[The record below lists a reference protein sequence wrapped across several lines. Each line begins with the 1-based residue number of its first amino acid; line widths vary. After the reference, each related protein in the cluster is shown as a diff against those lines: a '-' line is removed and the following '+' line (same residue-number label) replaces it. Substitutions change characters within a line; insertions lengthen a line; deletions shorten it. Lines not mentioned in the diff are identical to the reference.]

1 MICDLEEMSDSESS
15 GENLTVNDPSP
26 NKTDVI
32 LTRLHG
38 VDLLF
43 NSRLNKGTAFSEHER
58 DVFGLHGLLPPHVG
72 TLEDQRERRKRV
84 LDSRE
89 TAFGKYSNMRDLE
102 DNNETLFYSMIEHY
116 TEELLPIVYTPAVG
130 EGCQRFSEIWR
141 RPRGLFI
148 SYPNRERI
156 DQILADKRYDEVR
169 CIVVS
174 DGERILGLG
183 DQGAGGMGIP
193 IGKMALYTALGGIPP
208 EHCLPI
214 LLDAGTDNEQLLHD
228 PIYIGWQHHRV
239 RGQEYDD
246 FVEAF
251 VKAVEKRWPH
261 ILLQWEDFAGT
272 NAARLLERYR
282 DRLCTFNDDIQ
293 GTAAVTTATLLAAVD
308 ATSVPL
314 SQQTI
319 AMFGAGAAGIGII
332 DLMIAVMKEEGLS
345 EEPARSRIYAFN
357 RYGLLVEGARGI
369 KESQRHLVRK
379 RADVAGWKLEGGED
393 ISLLDVVRNAK
404 VTVLAGVSA
413 QAGAFTEEI
422 VREMAQHTA
431 RPIIFP
437 LSNPTSKAEAS
448 PSDILRW
455 TKGRALVGT
464 GSPVPPVEIDG
475 KMTRVSQ
482 VNNSFIFPGLALGI
496 LVSQA
501 RRVTDGM
508 IMAAAKALAELSPSR
523 TNHNAPLLPAVGESR
538 RVALV
543 VSEAVARQAIAEGV
557 ADIAGAARLPERIRQ
572 YVWNPVYV
580 PYERVE
586 LSRSTDKP

>member
-1 MICDLEEMSDSESS
+1 MSDSS
-15 GENLTVNDPSP
+15 PSKAT
-26 NKTDVI
+26 NVI
-32 LTRLHG
+32 RTRLHG
-38 VDLLF
+38 IDLLF

-58 DVFGLHGLLPPHVG
+58 DVFGLHGLLPPHIG
-72 TLEDQRERRKRV
+72 TLEDQRVRRKRV

-89 TAFGKYSNMRDLE
+89 TAFGKYSNMRDLQ

-116 TEELLPIVYTPAVG
+116 TEELLPVVYTPAVG

-156 DQILADKRYDEVR
+156 DQILADKRYDDVR

-214 LLDAGTDNEQLLHD
+214 LLDAGTDNEKLLRD

-251 VKAVEKRWPH
+251 VAAVEKRWPH

-272 NAARLLERYR
+272 NAARLLERYC

-293 GTAAVTTATLLAAVD
+293 GTAAVTTATLLAAVH
-308 ATSVPL
+308 AAGVPL

-319 AMFGAGAAGIGII
+319 AMFGAGSAGIGIL
-332 DLMIAVMKEEGLS
+332 DLLIAVMEKEGLT
-345 EEPARSRIYAFN
+345 EEQARGRILALN
-357 RYGLLVEGARGI
+357 RFGLLVEGARGI
-369 KESQRHLVRK
+369 KPGQGRFVRK
-379 RADVAGWKLEGGED
+379 RADLAGWKLEGGED
-393 ISLLDVVRNAK
+393 VSLLDVVRNAK

-413 QAGAFTEEI
+413 QAGAFTEEV
-422 VREMAQHTA
+422 VREMARHTE

-437 LSNPTSKAEAS
+437 LSNPTSKAEAA
-448 PSDILRW
+448 PADILQW
-455 TKGRALVGT
+455 TDGRALVGT
-464 GSPVPPVEIDG
+464 GSPFPPVELGDKKVRIP
-475 KMTRVSQ
+475 Q

-496 LVSQA
+496 LVSKA
-501 RRVTDGM
+501 RRVTEGM
-508 IMAAAKALAELSPSR
+508 IMAAADALAGLSPSR
-523 TNHNAPLLPAVGESR
+523 ADKNAPLLPSIGESR
-538 RVALV
+538 KVAMA
-543 VSEAVARQAIAEGV
+543 VSEAVAREAIAERV
-557 ADIAGAARLPERIRQ
+557 AGIEEDTGLANRIRE

-580 PYERVE
+580 PYERIE
-586 LSRSTDKP
+586 LSRSTDLT

>member
-1 MICDLEEMSDSESS
+1 VGPSEKDASPVREP
-15 GENLTVNDPSP
+15 GELHVTETSQSISADKES
-26 NKTDVI
+26 VI
-32 LTRLHG
+32 RTSLQG

-43 NSRLNKGTAFSEHER
+43 NSRLNKGTAFTEQER
-58 DVFGLHGLLPPHVG
+58 DVFGLHGLLPPHIG
-72 TLEDQRERRKRV
+72 TLEDQRLRRKRV
-84 LDSRE
+84 LDSRDS
-89 TAFGKYSNMRDLE
+89 AFGKYSNMRNLQ
-102 DNNETLFYSMIEHY
+102 DNDETLFYSMIEHY

-148 SYPNRERI
+148 SYPNRHRI
-156 DQILADKRYDEVR
+156 DQILADPRYDNVR

-214 LLDAGTDNEQLLHD
+214 LLDAGTDNERLLQD
-228 PIYIGWQHHRV
+228 PIYIGWQHNRI

-251 VKAVEKRWPH
+251 VTAVQKRWPK

-272 NAARLLERYR
+272 NAARLLDRYR

-293 GTAAVTTATLLAAVD
+293 GTAAVTTATLLAAVN
-308 ATSVPL
+308 ATGVPL

-319 AMFGAGAAGIGII
+319 AMYGAGSAGIGII
-332 DLMIAVMKEEGLS
+332 ELLITAMKEEGLND
-345 EEPARSRIYAFN
+345 EQAWSRIYAFN

-369 KESQRHLVRK
+369 KESQQPLVRK
-379 RADVAGWKLEGGED
+379 RTDIAGWQLTGGED

-404 VTVLAGVSA
+404 VTVLVGVSA
-413 QAGAFTEEI
+413 QAGVFTEEV
-422 VREMAQHTA
+422 VREMARHTA
-431 RPIIFP
+431 RPIVFP
-437 LSNPTSKAEAS
+437 LSNPTSQAEATPADLLS
-448 PSDILRW
+448 W
-455 TKGRALVGT
+455 TEGRALVGT
-464 GSPVPPVEIDG
+464 GSPFPPVEIEG
-475 KMTRVSQ
+475 RPVRISQ

-496 LVSQA
+496 LVAEA

-508 IMAAAKALAELSPSR
+508 IMAAARALAGLSPSR
-523 TNHNAPLLPAVGESR
+523 KDKTAPLLPPIGDSR

-543 VSEAVARQAIAEGV
+543 VSEAVARQAMSEGV
-557 ADIAGAARLPERIRQ
+557 ATIADADSLPDRIRS
-572 YVWNPVYV
+572 YMWNAVYV
-580 PYERVE
+580 PYERID
-586 LSRSTDKP
+586 S

>member
-1 MICDLEEMSDSESS
+1 LISDSP
-15 GENLTVNDPSP
+15 GEVRVNNPSQTP
-26 NKTDVI
+26 TYLGSPTKTRVVR
-32 LTRLHG
+32 TRLHG

-43 NSRLNKGTAFSEHER
+43 NSRLNKGTAFTEAER
-58 DVFGLHGLLPPHVG
+58 DVFGLHGLLPPHIG
-72 TLEDQRERRKRV
+72 TLEDQRVRRKRV
-84 LDSRE
+84 LDSRD
-89 TAFGKYSNMRDLE
+89 TAFGKYSNMRDLQ
-102 DNNETLFYSMIEHY
+102 DNNETAFYSMIEHY

-156 DQILADKRYDEVR
+156 DQILAESRYDDVR

-214 LLDAGTDNEQLLHD
+214 LLDAGTDNEKLLHD
-228 PIYIGWQHHRV
+228 PIYIGWQHQRV

-293 GTAAVTTATLLAAVD
+293 GTAAVTTATLLAAAN
-308 ATSVPL
+308 ATGVPI

-319 AMFGAGAAGIGII
+319 AMFGAGSAGIGII
-332 DLMIAVMKEEGLS
+332 DLLVAAMKEQGLS
-345 EEPARSRIYAFN
+345 EEQARNRIYAFN

-369 KESQRHLVRK
+369 KESQRQLVRK
-379 RADVAGWKLEGGED
+379 RADIEGWKLEGGED
-393 ISLLDVVRNAK
+393 VSLLDVVRNAK

-413 QAGAFTEEI
+413 QAGAFTEEV
-422 VREMAQHTA
+422 VREMARHTE

-437 LSNPTSKAEAS
+437 LSNPTSKAEAN
-448 PSDILRW
+448 PADILRW
-455 TKGRALVGT
+455 TEGRALVGS
-464 GSPVPPVEIDG
+464 GSPFPPVEVDG
-475 KMTRVSQ
+475 RTMRVSQ

-508 IMAAAKALAELSPSR
+508 IMAAARSLAGLSPSR
-523 TNHNAPLLPAVGESR
+523 EDKSAPLLPAIGESR
-538 RVALV
+538 RVAMV

-557 ADIAGAARLPERIRQ
+557 AEIEEEAGLPERIRE

-580 PYERVE
+580 PYERIE
-586 LSRSTDKP
+586 RGRSTDVP

>member
-1 MICDLEEMSDSESS
+1 MNKNSHFVFTVDES
-15 GENLTVNDPSP
+15 GAAP
-26 NKTDVI
+26 I
-32 LTRLHG
+32 IRTRLHG

-43 NSRLNKGTAFSEHER
+43 NSRLNKGTAFTEHER
-58 DVFGLHGLLPPHVG
+58 DMFGLHGLLPPHIG
-72 TLEDQRERRKRV
+72 TLEDQRVRRKRV
-84 LDSRE
+84 LDSRD
-89 TAFGKYSNMRDLE
+89 TAFGKYSNMRDLQ
-102 DNNETLFYSMIEHY
+102 DNDETLFYSMIEHY
-116 TEELLPIVYTPAVG
+116 TEELLPVVYTPAVG

-148 SYPNRERI
+148 SYPNRDRI
-156 DQILADKRYDEVR
+156 DQILADARYDNVR

-193 IGKMALYTALGGIPP
+193 IGKMALYTALGGIHP

-214 LLDAGTDNEQLLHD
+214 LLDAGTDNEKLLQD

-251 VKAVEKRWPH
+251 VTAVQKRWPH

-282 DRLCTFNDDIQ
+282 HRLCTFNDDIQ
-293 GTAAVTTATLLAAVD
+293 GTAAVTTATLLAAVH
-308 ATSVPL
+308 ATGVAL

-319 AMFGAGAAGIGII
+319 VMFGAGSAGIGII
-332 DLMIAVMKEEGLS
+332 DLLIAAMKEEGLS
-345 EEPARSRIYAFN
+345 EEQARSRIYAFN

-369 KESQRHLVRK
+369 KESQLPLVRK
-379 RADVAGWKLEGGED
+379 RADIAGWRLEGGED
-393 ISLLDVVRNAK
+393 VSLLDVVRNAK

-413 QAGAFTEEI
+413 QARAFTEEI
-422 VREMAQHTA
+422 VREMAQHTE

-437 LSNPTSKAEAS
+437 LSNPTSQSEAT
-448 PSDILRW
+448 PADLMRW
-455 TKGRALVGT
+455 TDGRALVGT
-464 GSPVPPVEIDG
+464 GSPFPPVEIEG
-475 KMTRVSQ
+475 KPVRISQ

-501 RRVTDGM
+501 RRVTDQM
-508 IMAAAKALAELSPSR
+508 IMAAAKALSGLSPSVADKS
-523 TNHNAPLLPAVGESR
+523 APLLPPIADSR
-538 RVALV
+538 KVALV
-543 VSEAVARQAIAEGV
+543 VSEAVARQAVADGVATIDRAVIAE
-557 ADIAGAARLPERIRQ
+557 LIRD
-572 YVWNPVYV
+572 YAWNPVYV
-580 PYERVE
+580 PYERIE
-586 LSRSTDKP
+586 RGRATD